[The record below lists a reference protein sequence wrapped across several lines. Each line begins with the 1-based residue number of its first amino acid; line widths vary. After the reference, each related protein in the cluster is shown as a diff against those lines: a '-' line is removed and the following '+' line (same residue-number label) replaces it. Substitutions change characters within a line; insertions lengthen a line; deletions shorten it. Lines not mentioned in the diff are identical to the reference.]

1 VNHSAT
7 VIHQRPALAPDSQGW
22 VLLRNPSFLR
32 IAAQE
37 ILGEAQ
43 NLQMSE
49 DTVEALKMISI
60 DHPKSGV
67 TLKVWVDTEGLDWL
81 VRHKDEQEHR
91 TTALKYCIERQAHY
105 PLIKRLFNLSRND
118 LTELRKQLQAE
129 LPPTK
134 PKSIA
139 SVDLD
144 AIYAYWREL
153 TCSYTVEIDQW
164 VLLALRFQQY
174 PLSSLYTAIYVEA
187 ILPPMTPAGL
197 SNSPLKGA
205 LYG

>member
-1 VNHSAT
+1 MNSSST
-7 VIHQRPALAPDSQGW
+7 VIRQRPAMGTDQQGW

-32 IAAQE
+32 MAAQE

-43 NLQMSE
+43 HLRMSE
-49 DTVEALKMISI
+49 DTLEALKMICI
-60 DHPKSGV
+60 EHPKSSV
-67 TLKVWVDTEGLDWL
+67 TLKVWVDTGGLDWL

-105 PLIKRLFNLSRND
+105 PLIKRLFNLTRME
-118 LTELRKQLQAE
+118 LTDMRKQLDAE

-139 SVDLD
+139 SGDLN
-144 AIYAYWREL
+144 AIYGYWREL
-153 TCSYTVEIDQW
+153 TQNYTHEIDQW

-187 ILPPMTPAGL
+187 TAPATLPDLRRNGMAFGETQ
-197 SNSPLKGA
+197 
-205 LYG
+205 

>member
-1 VNHSAT
+1 MSNSST
-7 VIHQRPALAPDSQGW
+7 VVRQRPAVATDQQGW

-37 ILGEAQ
+37 ILGEAKH
-43 NLQMSE
+43 LRMSD

-60 DHPKSGV
+60 EHPKSSV
-67 TLKVWVDTEGLDWL
+67 ILKVWVDTEGLDWL

-105 PLIKRLFNLSRND
+105 PLIKRLFG
-118 LTELRKQLQAE
+118 LTRIELTDFRKQLNAE

-139 SVDLD
+139 SSDLD
-144 AIYAYWREL
+144 AIYSYWRDL
-153 TCSYTVEIDQW
+153 TQSYTDEIDQW

-174 PLSSLYTAIYVEA
+174 PLSSLYTVIYVEA
-187 ILPPMTPAGL
+187 TPPAFLSALGRDGL
-197 SNSPLKGA
+197 SFGA
-205 LYG
+205 KQ